1 MQSYIYIEVGEDGI
15 EPITEQIASK
25 IKKIPPN
32 LRGPIKGIIVGH
44 TPSGLEAQLAG
55 LLEELLLVEALPQNK
70 NNTEVIS
77 KILFDVISENGPG
90 VLFLGFTHQ
99 GMALGPALGW
109 RLKVPVITSCVD
121 LDWTD
126 SHINARRAII
136 GGKILASISADA
148 KHGAVISVQKGA
160 WKDEVGKRQANADLP
175 VRPIPWKDAWA
186 ADRVAV
192 KGVIEEISD
201 DDEDITKADILV
213 SIGRGLGDPEN
224 IDLIKD
230 LASRIGGVIS
240 CSRPVVDL
248 GWLPASRQ
256 VGISGKTVMP
266 VVYLALGISGQT
278 NHVAGMDAAGLILAV
293 NKDPLA
299 PIFNVADY
307 GIVDDIFEFV
317 PELINQLKTKETPI
331 P

>member
-1 MQSYIYIEVGEDGI
+1 MQSYIYIEVGQDGI
-15 EPITEQIASK
+15 EPITEQMASK
-25 IKKIPPN
+25 IKKIPQN
-32 LRGPIKGIIVGH
+32 LRGPLRGIIIGD
-44 TPSGLEAQLAG
+44 TTSGLEQQLSG
-55 LLEELLLVEALPQNK
+55 LMDELILVEAPPENK
-70 NNTEVIS
+70 YNTEVIS
-77 KILFDVISENGPG
+77 NILFDIVRENGPG

-99 GMALGPALGW
+99 GMALCPALGW
-109 RLKVPVITSCVD
+109 RLQTPVITSCVD

-126 SHINARRAII
+126 SHINATRAII
-136 GGKILASISADA
+136 GGKILASITVNLE
-148 KHGAVISVQKGA
+148 HGAVISVQKGA
-160 WKDEVGKRQANADLP
+160 WKDEVGERQADANLP
-175 VRPIPWKDAWA
+175 VRQIAWKDAWA
-186 ADRVAV
+186 TDKIAV
-192 KGVIEEISD
+192 KGITEEAAD
-201 DDEDITKADILV
+201 DDEDITRADILV
-213 SIGRGLGDPEN
+213 SIGRGLGDPDN

-230 LASRIGGVIS
+230 LANRLGGVIS

-256 VGISGKTVMP
+256 VGISGKTVIP

-307 GIVDDIFEFV
+307 GIVDDIFEIV
-317 PELINQLKTKETPI
+317 PELINQLKTKETSI